1 MVGTASSVK
10 HIYCY
15 CDEGVDQEC
24 LDECIR
30 QWSPF
35 STCTKISARELVT
48 TLWMKRAD
56 LFVMP
61 GGRDL
66 PYVEALNGRGVQI
79 IHDYVSS
86 GGKFLG
92 ICAGAYF
99 ASSYVEFDKGGDLE
113 VLGERALKFFPGK
126 AIGPAFFPFKYN
138 SEAGAKVL
146 PLSYNSTF
154 EQFSAYSF
162 YNGGCFFEPS
172 PSSQYRV
179 LATYEDGRAA
189 IVTCSVLQGTALLSG
204 VHFELPLRDGI
215 QEQSRQRLM
224 EALFEQLQ

>member
-1 MVGTASSVK
+1 MAKADSP
-10 HIYCY
+10 IRRIFCY

-30 QWSPF
+30 QWSSF
-35 STCTKISARELVT
+35 SICTKISAHEVITTPWVEL
-48 TLWMKRAD
+48 AD

-66 PYVEALNGRGVQI
+66 PYVNALHAGGIQI
-79 IHDYVSS
+79 IHDYIAS

-113 VLGERALKFFPGK
+113 VRGERALKFFPGK
-126 AIGPAFFPFKYN
+126 AIGPAFPPFKYN
-138 SEAGAKVL
+138 SDAGVKVL
-146 PLSYNSTF
+146 PLSYNSAS
-154 EQFSAYSF
+154 EHFSAYSL
-162 YNGGCFFEPS
+162 YNGGCFFEPK
-172 PSSQYRV
+172 PSSQYKV

-189 IVTCSVLQGTALLSG
+189 IVRCSVQQGMALLSG